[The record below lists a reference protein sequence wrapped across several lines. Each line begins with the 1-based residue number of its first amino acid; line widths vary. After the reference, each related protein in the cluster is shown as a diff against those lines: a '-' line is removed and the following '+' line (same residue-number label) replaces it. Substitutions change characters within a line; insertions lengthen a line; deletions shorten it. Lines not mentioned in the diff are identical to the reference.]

1 MCKNIVFYL
10 IRWRCTCIVRIRL
23 SCTVSV
29 FIELARNLPGRAQL
43 ILPVFLVFRPH
54 PRQGSVAPAWKHL
67 LFGLLG
73 VSWPPRVR
81 RRPLGASP
89 TFAATLLGSGTLW
102 GAATPPVRPQRRV
115 KVVSLRLATSQC
127 QTTEL
132 SFIACIRGHYLA
144 QAQRA
149 AKHLRE
155 RSKGSHAQALWG
167 QAATQTPDAFGSVC

>member
-1 MCKNIVFYL
+1 MTQNAAKRGVCVKTSCFTSSAGAAHALFVFACL
-10 IRWRCTCIVRIRL
+10 AF
-23 SCTVSV
+23 VSV
-29 FIELARNLPGRAQL
+29 FIELARNFPGRAQL
-43 ILPVFLVFRPH
+43 ILPGFFGFRPH

-144 QAQRA
+144 QARA
-149 AKHLRE
+149 CRKHVRPRDPPRSQCLARRE
-155 RSKGSHAQALWG
+155 A
-167 QAATQTPDAFGSVC
+167 V